1 MRIGILTFH
10 CACNYGAVLQ
20 CYALQRF
27 LVESGHDAFVVDYR
41 PAAVADGYRWFD
53 IRRFWARTPKRFIQK
68 SMSEIRVIGSRKR
81 RYEAFGDFLKTSLNL
96 TGQVKGCE
104 EMAALAGEF
113 DMLIMGSDQIWNRRI
128 TGGMDRIYWG
138 DFPRPLSTR
147 VISYAASMEDGMDS
161 DVVAAVRRY
170 LPGFDAV
177 SVREEGLRHALS
189 ELIPEV
195 RIDVVAD
202 PVLLLSKKHWDDLA
216 SERIVNEP
224 YLLFY
229 QVRQSSQAYSAA
241 RELAQ
246 RKGLKLIC
254 LSAKVELDNSEEVT
268 CASPADFVSLF
279 RYASYVV
286 TTSFHGTAFSLI
298 YGKEFVCIDVSDGK
312 GSRQKNLLDRLGSGN
327 RIVHD
332 VADAEELPAM
342 DAETVNSRLEE
353 YRKESVDYLKYCGL

>member
-27 LVESGHDAFVVDYR
+27 LVQSGHDAVVVDYR

-53 IRRFWARTPKRFIQK
+53 IRRFWGKTPGRFIQK
-68 SMSEIRVIGSRKR
+68 SKSEISVIGNRRR
-81 RYEAFGDFLKTSLNL
+81 RYKSFEDFLKTSITL
-96 TGQVKGCE
+96 TDHVRGCD

-113 DMLIMGSDQIWNRRI
+113 DMLVVGSDQVWNRKI
-128 TGGMDRIYWG
+128 TGGTDKIYWG
-138 DFPRPLSTR
+138 DFQRPSSTR
-147 VISYAASMEDGMDS
+147 MISYAASMEDGMDS
-161 DVVAAVRRY
+161 VVVAAVQRF

-177 SVREEGLRHALS
+177 SVREEGLRQALS
-189 ELIPEV
+189 AIVPEV
-195 RIDVVAD
+195 RVDVVAD
-202 PVLLLSKKHWDDLA
+202 PVLLVDKEGWNALA
-216 SERIVNEP
+216 SERIINEP

-229 QVRQSSQAYSAA
+229 QVRQSAQAYSAA
-241 RELAQ
+241 RQLAE

-254 LSAKVELDNSEEVT
+254 LSAKVELDNSEEVA

-286 TTSFHGTAFSLI
+286 TTSFHGTAFSVI

-312 GSRQKNLLDRLGSGN
+312 GSRQKSLLEKLGLGN
-327 RIVHD
+327 RIVQKVSD
-332 VADAEELPAM
+332 TEGLPVINE
-342 DAETVNSRLEE
+342 DNVKLRLEE
-353 YRKESVDYLKYCGL
+353 YRKESVEYLKRCAL

>member
-27 LVESGHDAFVVDYR
+27 LVKSGHDAVVVDYR

-53 IRRFWARTPKRFIQK
+53 IRRFWGRTPGRFIQK
-68 SMSEIRVIGSRKR
+68 SRSEINVIGNRRR
-81 RYEAFGDFLKTSLNL
+81 RYKSFEDFLKTSIAL
-96 TGQVKGCE
+96 TDHVRGCD

-113 DMLIMGSDQIWNRRI
+113 DMLVVGSDQVWNRRI
-128 TGGMDRIYWG
+128 TGGIDKIYWG
-138 DFPRPLSTR
+138 DFQRPSSTHM
-147 VISYAASMEDGMDS
+147 ISYAASMEDGMDS
-161 DVVAAVRRY
+161 DVVAAVKRF

-189 ELIPEV
+189 ALVPEV
-195 RIDVVAD
+195 RVDVVAD
-202 PVLLLSKKHWDDLA
+202 PVLLLDKEGWNGLA
-216 SERIVNEP
+216 SERIINEP

-229 QVRQSSQAYSAA
+229 QVRKSAQAYSAA
-241 RELAQ
+241 RQLAD

-254 LSAKVELDNSEEVT
+254 LSAKVELDNSEEVA
-268 CASPADFVSLF
+268 CASPSDFVSLF

-286 TTSFHGTAFSLI
+286 TTSFHGTAFSVI

-312 GSRQKNLLDRLGSGN
+312 GSRQKNLLEKLCLED
-327 RIVHD
+327 RIVQEVSD
-332 VADAEELPAM
+332 TEELM
-342 DAETVNSRLEE
+342 SIDEGNMRLKLEE
-353 YRKESVDYLKYCGL
+353 YRKESIEYLKRCGL